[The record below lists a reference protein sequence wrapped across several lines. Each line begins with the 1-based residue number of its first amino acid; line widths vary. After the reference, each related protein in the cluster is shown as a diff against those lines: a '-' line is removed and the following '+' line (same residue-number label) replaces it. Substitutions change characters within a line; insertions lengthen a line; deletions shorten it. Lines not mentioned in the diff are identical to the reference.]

1 MNDDKFFATPA
12 FKADEALAQLKRSL
26 RDIRSLSERGNHFSL
41 QGQVVLEL
49 MPVGTLLRARLA
61 KRPAASPDWE
71 QRDCKSSADV
81 RALQDEIKRRLARWT
96 DEAV

>member
-1 MNDDKFFATPA
+1 MNDDNFFAPVA
-12 FKADEALAQLKRSL
+12 FKPQEAMLQLKRGL

-49 MPVGTLLRARLA
+49 MSVGTLLRARLA

-71 QRDCKSSADV
+71 QRDCKNSAEV

-96 DEAV
+96 DEA